1 MDTVNTDKTSR
12 KIWNFFDSFQGD
24 KVLWMIVMLLM
35 SISLITIFASASGL
49 ADEAKEISRLNI
61 FFSQFK
67 LACMGMLLIIL
78 IYLCNRNKIPVQ
90 KQQIHDIMLF
100 CTGSD
105 PFPVR
110 LRCAGCVYFIVP
122 SR

>member
-1 MDTVNTDKTSR
+1 MPIDTGWTRLPSG
-12 KIWNFFDSFQGD
+12 IA
-24 KVLWMIVMLLM
+24 LLL
-35 SISLITIFASASGL
+35 S
-49 ADEAKEISRLNI
+49 
-61 FFSQFK
+61 
-67 LACMGMLLIIL
+67 LIIL